1 MWIAVLFVLELIAA
15 LAAVYI
21 ARPHY
26 SLWVREHRG
35 TKPMDALS
43 RVLPAGLWVMDR
55 TRLADRLTEP
65 LGQVHLIMIQL
76 YGAKMALI
84 ETKWFA
90 AQAIVYAY
98 GALCLTTFLGWT
110 AGGEAEMLVYGVLLA
125 AFIPFVMYKQISNQC
140 QKRKRQMLIE
150 LPEVLNR
157 ILLLVSAGET
167 VPQALIRSVE
177 GKEQTGNPLLTELA
191 VAVHALKM
199 NGSFSK
205 VMEDFSKRC
214 AMQETSLFTTTL
226 LLNYK
231 RGGDELVMSLQE
243 LTITLWD
250 KRKALARTLGEE
262 GSSKLVFPMVL
273 IFFVVMVIVAAP
285 AMLMMS

>member
-1 MWIAVLFVLELIAA
+1 M
-15 LAAVYI
+15 
-21 ARPHY
+21 ARPQY
-26 SLWVREHRG
+26 SSWVREHRG
-35 TKPMDALS
+35 TKPMDAMN
-43 RVLPAGLWVMDR
+43 RILPAGLWVMDQI
-55 TRLADRLTEP
+55 RLADRLTEP

-76 YGAKMALI
+76 HGAKRALI

-98 GALCLTTFLGWT
+98 GALCLTTLLGWA
-110 AGGEAEMLVYGVLLA
+110 AGGQAEMLLYGVLLA
-125 AFIPFVMYKQISNQC
+125 AFIPFVMYKQISNQS

-177 GKEQTGNPLLTELA
+177 GKEHTGNPLLTELA
-191 VAVHALKM
+191 LAVHALKM
-199 NGSFSK
+199 NVSFSK

-231 RGGDELVMSLQE
+231 RGGDELMMSLQE
-243 LTITLWD
+243 LSIALWD

>member
-1 MWIAVLFVLELIAA
+1 MWIAVLFVLELTAAFAA
-15 LAAVYI
+15 LYM
-21 ARPHY
+21 ARPQY
-26 SLWVREHRG
+26 SSWVYEHRG
-35 TKPMDALS
+35 TKPLDALS
-43 RVLPAGLWVMDR
+43 RILPAGLWVMDR

-76 YGAKMALI
+76 HGAKKALI
-84 ETKWFA
+84 ETKRFA
-90 AQAIVYAY
+90 AQAIVYSY
-98 GALCLTTFLGWT
+98 GALCLSTLLGWA
-110 AGGEAEMLVYGVLLA
+110 AGGQAEMLLYGLLLA

-177 GKEQTGNPLLTELA
+177 GKENRGSPLLTELA
-191 VAVHALKM
+191 AAVQALKM

-205 VMEDFSKRC
+205 VMEEFSKRC
-214 AMQETSLFTTTL
+214 AMQETSLFTTAL
-226 LLNYK
+226 LMNHK

-243 LTITLWD
+243 LSITLWD

-285 AMLMMS
+285 AMLMMN

>member
-1 MWIAVLFVLELIAA
+1 MSIAVLFVLELLAA
-15 LAAVYI
+15 LTAVYI
-21 ARPHY
+21 ARPQY
-26 SLWVREHRG
+26 SSWVREHRG
-35 TKPMDALS
+35 AKPMDALS
-43 RVLPAGLWVMDR
+43 RILPAALWVMDR
-55 TRLADRLTEP
+55 TRLADRITEP

-76 YGAKMALI
+76 HGAKTALI

-98 GALCLTTFLGWT
+98 GALCLSTLLGWIT
-110 AGGEAEMLVYGVLLA
+110 GGQSEMLAYGLLLA
-125 AFIPFVMYKQISNQC
+125 SFIPFVMYKQISNQC

-167 VPQALIRSVE
+167 VPQALIRSVD
-177 GKEQTGNPLLTELA
+177 GKEHTGNPLLAELA

-243 LTITLWD
+243 LSVTLWD

-273 IFFVVMVIVAAP
+273 IFLVVMVIVAAP
-285 AMLMMS
+285 AMLMMN

>member
-1 MWIAVLFVLELIAA
+1 MWLAVLFVLELIAA
-15 LAAVYI
+15 LGAVYM
-21 ARPHY
+21 ARPQY
-26 SLWVREHRG
+26 SSWVREHRG
-35 TKPMDALS
+35 TRRMDALS
-43 RVLPAGLWVMDR
+43 RILPAGLWVMDQ

-76 YGAKMALI
+76 HGAKTALI

-98 GALCLTTFLGWT
+98 GALCLTTLLGWA
-110 AGGEAEMLVYGVLLA
+110 AGGQAEMLVYGVLLA
-125 AFIPFVMYKQISNQC
+125 ACIPFVMYKHISNQC
-140 QKRKRQMLIE
+140 QMRKRQMLIE

-177 GKEQTGNPLLTELA
+177 GKNHSGNPLLTELA
-191 VAVHALKM
+191 AAVHALKM
-199 NGSFSK
+199 NGPFSK

-243 LTITLWD
+243 LSITLWD